1 MEQIT
6 EGTQFPAWLQRI
18 LSLALT
24 ILAVV
29 LYVVILGSAIYR
41 TAVETDPVFNDGIAQ
56 AAALLSGLVGS
67 VVAAGFARSRRPSSV
82 PVRLEHPLAGR
93 PSTAWTTL
101 NPPSLLQAKLT
112 SLARTLG
119 LLPLDGSATRTT
131 DGEQPG
137 IPETP
142 EAPNTPEAPDTPN
155 EPASTTLWIAGLYF
169 GAYFLVGLAALIVTL
184 LKPSVPDMITSAAWV
199 WLGTV
204 ISSAYTFFGL
214 DSRV

>member
-6 EGTQFPAWLQRI
+6 EGTAFPAWLQRI

-24 ILAVV
+24 VLAVV
-29 LYVVILGSAIYR
+29 LYMVVLGSAIYR

-82 PVRLEHPLAGR
+82 SVRLAHPLAGR
-93 PSTAWTTL
+93 PSTAWSTL
-101 NPPSLLQAKLT
+101 TPPSLLRAKLT

-119 LLPLDGSATRTT
+119 LLPLHGPAPRNTAEE
-131 DGEQPG
+131 GQPS
-137 IPETP
+137 IPAAPETP
-142 EAPNTPEAPDTPN
+142 ETPA
-155 EPASTTLWIAGLYF
+155 EPTEPGSTALWIAALYF

-184 LKPSVPDMITSAAWV
+184 IKPTVPDMIESAAWV

-214 DSRV
+214 DARV

>member
-1 MEQIT
+1 VDWS
-6 EGTQFPAWLQRI
+6 GRWWPPD
-18 LSLALT
+18 S
-24 ILAVV
+24 
-29 LYVVILGSAIYR
+29 
-41 TAVETDPVFNDGIAQ
+41 P
-56 AAALLSGLVGS
+56 AAA
-67 VVAAGFARSRRPSSV
+67 ARRRCPSTW
-82 PVRLEHPLAGR
+82 RTPLAGH

-101 NPPSLLQAKLT
+101 KPPSLLRAKLT